1 MSKKKFLVV
10 LMCTVALVL
19 STAAAYAQ
27 NGSSGSAKTC
37 TLTGKVNI
45 NTADIKQLS
54 LLPGIGKKKAETII
68 AYRDQNGD
76 FSSVDTLVKIDG
88 IGKKT
93 VSKIKEYIII
103 EGESTLKKQK

>member
-1 MSKKKFLVV
+1 MSKRKFLVV
-10 LMCTVALVL
+10 LMCTVALIL
-19 STAAAYAQ
+19 SSAAAYAQ
-27 NGSSGSAKTC
+27 NGSSGSAKSC

-45 NTADIKQLS
+45 NTADSKQLS

-68 AYRDQNGD
+68 AYRDKNGD
-76 FSSVDTLVKIDG
+76 FTSADTLVKVDG

-93 VSKIKEYIII
+93 ASKIKEFIVF